1 MQVLKRIRKAWSS
14 GRIEDGSGFSRTYNQ
29 RIFEQAPDSLPENE
43 L

>member
-14 GRIEDGSGFSRTYNQ
+14 GRIEDGSGYSCTDDQ
-29 RIFEQAPDSLPENE
+29 RIFEQAPDFLPENE